1 MTRPSH
7 PLLQAI
13 ANAQFEDASKLL
25 EELCIS
31 AKSPSEQPAEI
42 LGLIELAR
50 VNALVRRAHL
60 MKSLAD
66 LDASRLFTAE
76 EGRAGHTWSLEG

>member
-1 MTRPSH
+1 MTRRSH

-25 EELCIS
+25 DELRTPP
-31 AKSPSEQPAEI
+31 KNLSENPAEI
-42 LGLIELAR
+42 LELIESAR
-50 VNALVRRAHL
+50 VNALVQRAHL

-66 LDASRLFTAE
+66 LDASRLFTRE
-76 EGRAGHTWSLEG
+76 EERAGYTWSLDG